1 MKKKTLQKI
10 SRLFA
15 SLVLV
20 GAMSLGTVTTANAA
34 GGPQIYGE
42 NDTPTAGITVEY
54 KMAKDV
60 VTPAAS
66 TTFTFTKA
74 ATGQPEGAT
83 VPELSVNPISFTQG
97 SNDGLD
103 SSVTDSKVLRK
114 QSENFLTGFIAA
126 LNNGKMTTGEYKYTV
141 SSTTKITPNKEGD
154 SYIASQAEYNISIF
168 VAQKTDKTLY
178 IKGLGITESKNDKGD
193 AGSNKKVDA
202 TPGDG
207 TSSGNFSDLKFV
219 NEYVAKA
226 GGTGPDVPNPSDS
239 STYAFKVTD
248 TEVDGTSN
256 GFAYKMTVKKPVGVT
271 TKENTYT
278 YYIFDEKGAKVSEI
292 SAQYG
297 DEADF
302 ALKNGY
308 SMVIK
313 SCYAGSTVNVTQ
325 TGQSNWVASA
335 LPTFNGVASTKAE
348 TAAMGLDLTIANK
361 TIGQKEN
368 KVEYTNKYS
377 DIAVTGII
385 VNNFPFVMMIVMAMA
400 AFVAIVAV
408 KSRRRMNER

>member
-34 GGPQIYGE
+34 GEPQIYGE

-74 ATGQPEGAT
+74 ASGQPEGAN
-83 VPELSVNPISFTQG
+83 VPDLSVKPISFTNG
-97 SNDGLD
+97 SDEGLD

-141 SSTTKITPNKEGD
+141 SSTTSITPNKGED

-178 IKGLGITESKNDKGD
+178 IKGLGITESKKDNG
-193 AGSNKKVDA
+193 ATGSGKKVDA
-202 TPGDG
+202 TLRDG
-207 TSSGNFSDLKFV
+207 TFSELKFV

-226 GGTGPDVPNPSDS
+226 GGTGTDVPDPSNP

-248 TEVDGTSN
+248 TEVGGTSN
-256 GFAYKMTVKKPVGVT
+256 GFAYKMTVNKPVGVT
-271 TKENTYT
+271 TNESTYT
-278 YYIFDEKGAKVSEI
+278 YYIFNENGTKVSETT
-292 SAQYG
+292 AQYG

-302 ALKNGY
+302 PLKKGY

-313 SCYAGSTVNVTQ
+313 SCYAGSTVSVTQ

-348 TAAMGLDLTIANK
+348 TAAMGDDLTIANK